1 MRDWCTWGI
10 SEMEAIGGIWEK
22 SSAVERDALKSGDG
36 GTNEFLSGEKD
47 GLDASNCGE
56 ERGKVR

>member
-1 MRDWCTWGI
+1 
-10 SEMEAIGGIWEK
+10 MEAIGKTGEK
-22 SSAVERDALKSGDG
+22 SLTVEEDALKSGGG

>member
-1 MRDWCTWGI
+1 
-10 SEMEAIGGIWEK
+10 MEAIGGIWEK
-22 SSAVERDALKSGDG
+22 SSAVERDALKSRDG
-36 GTNEFLSGEKD
+36 GTNEFLSGEKE